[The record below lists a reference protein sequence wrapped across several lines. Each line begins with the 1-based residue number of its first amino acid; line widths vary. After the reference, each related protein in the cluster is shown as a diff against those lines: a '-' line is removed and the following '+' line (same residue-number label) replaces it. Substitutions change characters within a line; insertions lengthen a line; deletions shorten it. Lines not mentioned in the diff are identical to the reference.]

1 MASSYDIEAG
11 VPLRTLGPG
20 DSSRLQSQRL
30 SNAITD
36 QQKPRHDGLYSK
48 ILRDRQANGQASTPE
63 DELYGSDEIEKVT
76 VKGFPSIAAFHTN
89 YANTRICRAFA
100 AVTQRLMTI
109 YQCQLT
115 CLLGA
120 LVDLDTE
127 SATRSEA
134 SGQQGT
140 QTTPFDK
147 EKFISRCLRSPDQ
160 ISLVQIPTRDE
171 GNEGNEEDDEQK
183 KARIDATRENL
194 IANIERIFD
203 KYRDQVNWQDSLR
216 KFPRVSSGTH
226 RRLFKSI
233 KSMDGLDPDVV
244 DYLRAH
250 DDHIYADADPLYE
263 RFSSFLFYVRGAFIR
278 SVKYLSFKKKVI
290 ADEDVPFG
298 RGAYNEKNIRLFVKF
313 SMVLACSTL
322 LLVPV
327 GIIYLL
333 GPGKVISYVTV
344 ALFDLLFA
352 FTLIAFDNRMSH
364 VLVGVAAY
372 FAVFVSLF
380 NMGY

>member
-1 MASSYDIEAG
+1 MTSSYDIEAG
-11 VPLRTLGPG
+11 VPLRTLGPR
-20 DSSRLQSQRL
+20 DSNQPQFQFL
-30 SNAITD
+30 NNTITNRP
-36 QQKPRHDGLYSK
+36 KHRHDGLYSK
-48 ILRDRQANGQASTPE
+48 IIADRQANGEESTPA
-63 DELYGSDEIEKVT
+63 DEFYGSDEIEKVT
-76 VKGFPSIAAFHTN
+76 VKGFPSIAAFHTS
-89 YANTRICRAFA
+89 YANTRICRAFV
-100 AVTQRLMTI
+100 AVTQRLMAI

-134 SGQQGT
+134 SSRQGI

-171 GNEGNEEDDEQK
+171 GNGEDDEQK
-183 KARIDATRENL
+183 KARIDAARENL

-226 RRLFKSI
+226 KRLFKRI
-233 KSMDGLDPDVV
+233 KSMNGLEPDAV

-263 RFSSFLFYVRGAFIR
+263 RFSTFLFYVRRAFIR
-278 SVKYLSFKKKVI
+278 SVKYLSFKTVF
-290 ADEDVPFG
+290 ATEDVPFG
-298 RGAYNEKNIRLFVKF
+298 TGAYNEKKIRLFVKF

-333 GPGKVISYVTV
+333 GPGKVISFVIV

-352 FTLIAFDNRMSH
+352 STLIAFDNVRMSH
-364 VLVGVAAY
+364 VLLGVAAY

-380 NMGY
+380 NTGF